1 MSNFFDRSGK
11 IHYGAPTVPESKIRE
26 TAGKSGEPDDGA
38 FTAGLFPEGV
48 AMYSAS
54 DLRKNLRIK
63 MEDEPYVITEFNFT
77 KPGKGQ
83 ALYRCKLKNMISG
96 AQFERTFRSVDV
108 FEPADLQEK
117 KMQFL
122 YEQEGK
128 YCFMDN
134 ETYEQILLTEDQV
147 GDGKNYLIENIEVEV
162 LLFEDRPLGVSLP
175 NFVDLVVTK
184 AEPWARGDSVSG
196 NTKPVTVQTGY
207 VLQVPPFIEEGEKI
221 RIDTRTGE
229 YLTRVKD

>member
-1 MSNFFDRSGK
+1 
-11 IHYGAPTVPESKIRE
+11 
-26 TAGKSGEPDDGA
+26 
-38 FTAGLFPEGV
+38 
-48 AMYSAS
+48 MYQAS
-54 DLRKNLRIK
+54 DLRKGLRIK
-63 MEDEPYVITEFNFT
+63 LENDPHIITEFNFV

-117 KMQFL
+117 SMQYL
-122 YEQEGK
+122 YTEDGK

-134 ETYEQILLTEDQV
+134 ETFEQFYLTEDQV
-147 GDGKNYLIENIEVEV
+147 GDAKNFLLENIEAEV
-162 LLFEDRPLGVSLP
+162 LFFGDRALDVTLP
-175 NFVDLVVTK
+175 NSVDLIVIK
-184 AEPWARGDSVSG
+184 ADPWAKGDSVSG

-207 VLQVPPFIEEGEKI
+207 ILQVPPFIEEGEKI
-221 RIDTRTGE
+221 RVDTRSGE

>member
-1 MSNFFDRSGK
+1 
-11 IHYGAPTVPESKIRE
+11 
-26 TAGKSGEPDDGA
+26 
-38 FTAGLFPEGV
+38 
-48 AMYSAS
+48 MYTAS
-54 DLRKNLRIK
+54 DLRKNRRIK
-63 MEDEPYVITEFNFT
+63 IDDEPYVVTEFNFT

-96 AQFERTFRSVDV
+96 SQFERTFRSVDV

-117 KMQFL
+117 KMQYL
-122 YEQEGK
+122 YDQEGK

-134 ETYEQILLTEDQV
+134 ETYEQVLLSEDQV
-147 GDGKNYLIENIEVEV
+147 GDARNYLIENIEVEI

-175 NFVDLVVTK
+175 NFVDFIVTK

-221 RIDTRTGE
+221 RVDTRTGE